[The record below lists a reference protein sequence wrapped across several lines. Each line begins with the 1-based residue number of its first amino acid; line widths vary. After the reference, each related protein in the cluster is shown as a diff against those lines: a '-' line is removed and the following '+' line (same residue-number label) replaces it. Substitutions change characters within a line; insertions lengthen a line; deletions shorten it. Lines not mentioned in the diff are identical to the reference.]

1 MLEQLEQVLEQR
13 TTVKYFDG
21 NPIPTNISDLI
32 KKSVAQTPS
41 CNNRYNFKVKILGQN
56 RQHRKNKVDLYDYIC
71 TVSKKEVAYSEQ
83 DRDNQVI
90 RSPRSIT
97 EAYTWQQQGILS
109 ARINAQ
115 TLAPLLFVWYIADG
129 DPIDNDYIDIGLSCW
144 NTIITA
150 ESLGIQSGFCGC
162 FDNTCLKEYL
172 DIQGLPVV
180 MVGFGFAS
188 NKISN
193 QEKHNDSPRPS
204 WDNII
209 S

>member
-1 MLEQLEQVLEQR
+1 MIEQLEKILEQR

-21 NPIPTNISDLI
+21 NPIPEHIVELI

-41 CNNRYNFKVKILGQN
+41 CNNRYNFKVKVLGQSLE
-56 RQHRKNKVDLYDYIC
+56 HRRAKVGLYEYIC
-71 TVSKKEVAYSEQ
+71 TVSSKDVRY
-83 DRDNQVI
+83 DDDNDLMVT
-90 RSPRSIT
+90 RSPRSVS
-97 EAYTWQQQGILS
+97 EAYNWRDQGILQTQM
-109 ARINAQ
+109 NAQ
-115 TLAPLLFVWYIADG
+115 TLAPLLLVWYFDDG
-129 DPIDNDYIDIGLSCW
+129 DPIENDYLDVGLSCW
-144 NTIITA
+144 NSIITA
-150 ESLGIQSGFCGC
+150 EALGVQSGFCGC
-162 FDNTCLKEYL
+162 FDNNCLKEYL

-193 QEKHNDSPRPS
+193 QEKHPDNPRPS

>member
-1 MLEQLEQVLEQR
+1 MIEQLEKILEQR

-21 NPIPTNISDLI
+21 NPIPEHIVELI

-41 CNNRYNFKVKILGQN
+41 CNNRYNFKVKVLGQSLD
-56 RQHRKNKVDLYDYIC
+56 HRRAKVGLYEYIC
-71 TVSKKEVAYSEQ
+71 TVSSKDVRY
-83 DRDNQVI
+83 DDDNDLMVT
-90 RSPRSIT
+90 RSPRSVS
-97 EAYTWQQQGILS
+97 EAYNWRDQGILQTQM
-109 ARINAQ
+109 NAQ
-115 TLAPLLFVWYIADG
+115 TLAPLLLVWYFDDG
-129 DPIDNDYIDIGLSCW
+129 DPIENDYLDVGLSCW
-144 NTIITA
+144 NSIITA
-150 ESLGIQSGFCGC
+150 EALGVQSGFCGC
-162 FDNTCLKEYL
+162 FDNNCLKEYL

-193 QEKHNDSPRPS
+193 QEKHPDNPRPS

>member
-1 MLEQLEQVLEQR
+1 MIEQLEKILEQR

-21 NPIPTNISDLI
+21 NPIPEHIVELI

-41 CNNRYNFKVKILGQN
+41 CNNRYNFKVKVLGQSLD
-56 RQHRKNKVDLYDYIC
+56 HRRAKVGLYEYIC
-71 TVSKKEVAYSEQ
+71 TVSSKDVRY
-83 DRDNQVI
+83 DDDNDLMVT
-90 RSPRSIT
+90 RSPRSVS
-97 EAYTWQQQGILS
+97 EAYNWRDQGILQTQM
-109 ARINAQ
+109 NAQ
-115 TLAPLLFVWYIADG
+115 TLAPLVLVWYFDDG
-129 DPIDNDYIDIGLSCW
+129 DPIENDYLDVGLSCW
-144 NTIITA
+144 NSIITA
-150 ESLGIQSGFCGC
+150 EALGVQSGFCGC
-162 FDNTCLKEYL
+162 FDNNCLKEYL

-193 QEKHNDSPRPS
+193 QEKHPDNPRPS

>member
-21 NPIPTNISDLI
+21 NPIPEHIVELI

-41 CNNRYNFKVKILGQN
+41 CNNRYNFKVKVLGQSLD
-56 RQHRKNKVDLYDYIC
+56 HRRAKVGLYEYIC
-71 TVSKKEVAYSEQ
+71 TVSSKDVRY
-83 DRDNQVI
+83 DDDNDLMVT
-90 RSPRSIT
+90 RSPRSVS
-97 EAYTWQQQGILS
+97 EAYNWRDQGILQTQM
-109 ARINAQ
+109 NAQ
-115 TLAPLLFVWYIADG
+115 TLAPLLLVWYFDDG
-129 DPIDNDYIDIGLSCW
+129 DPIENDYLDVGLSCW
-144 NTIITA
+144 NSIITA
-150 ESLGIQSGFCGC
+150 EALGVQSGFCGC
-162 FDNTCLKEYL
+162 FDNNCLKEYL

-193 QEKHNDSPRPS
+193 QEKHPDNPRPS

>member
-1 MLEQLEQVLEQR
+1 MIDQLEKILEQR

-21 NPIPTNISDLI
+21 NPIPEHIVELI

-41 CNNRYNFKVKILGQN
+41 CNNRYNFKVKVLGQSLD
-56 RQHRKNKVDLYDYIC
+56 HRRAKVGLYEYIC
-71 TVSKKEVAYSEQ
+71 TVSSKDVRY
-83 DRDNQVI
+83 DDDNDLMVT
-90 RSPRSIT
+90 RSPRSVS
-97 EAYTWQQQGILS
+97 EAYNWRDQGILQTQM
-109 ARINAQ
+109 NAQ
-115 TLAPLLFVWYIADG
+115 TLAPLLLVWYFDDG
-129 DPIDNDYIDIGLSCW
+129 DPIENDYLDVGLSCW
-144 NTIITA
+144 NSIITA
-150 ESLGIQSGFCGC
+150 EALGVQSGFCGC
-162 FDNTCLKEYL
+162 FDNNCLKEYL

-193 QEKHNDSPRPS
+193 QEKHPDNPRPS

>member
-1 MLEQLEQVLEQR
+1 MIEQLEKILEQR

-21 NPIPTNISDLI
+21 NPIPEHIVELI

-41 CNNRYNFKVKILGQN
+41 CNNRYNFKVKVLSQSLE
-56 RQHRKNKVDLYDYIC
+56 HRRAKVGLYEYIC
-71 TVSKKEVAYSEQ
+71 TVSSKDVRY
-83 DRDNQVI
+83 DDDNDLMVT
-90 RSPRSIT
+90 RSPRSVS
-97 EAYTWQQQGILS
+97 EAYNWRDQGILQTQM
-109 ARINAQ
+109 NAQ
-115 TLAPLLFVWYIADG
+115 TLAPLLLVWYFDDG
-129 DPIDNDYIDIGLSCW
+129 DPIENDYLDVGLSCW
-144 NTIITA
+144 NSIITA
-150 ESLGIQSGFCGC
+150 EALGVQSGFCGC
-162 FDNTCLKEYL
+162 FDNNCLKEYL

-193 QEKHNDSPRPS
+193 QEKHPDNPRPS